1 MMKTDA
7 APYTLPWY
15 CSAVTLA
22 ATAIVIGLQW
32 DISWH
37 ETIGRDTF
45 WTLAHIVIYIGG
57 IIGGLTG
64 GILVLRAS
72 FGGPSPLRDAS
83 VKVWGFRGPLGAW
96 VCVWGAVA
104 MLTSAPFDDWWHN
117 AYGLDVQII
126 SPPHMVLAAG
136 FFSTIFGAMF
146 LLAARQ
152 NRTKSEVA
160 LNIMYAYT
168 GGVLILM
175 LVILTMEYMFPN
187 KQHSQEF
194 FNVSA
199 IVFPFA
205 LTMIGKS
212 SGLPWPATTASLI
225 FTIHRLLIIWVLP
238 LFPGEPQLA
247 PIYREITHFV
257 APPFPPLLVVPSVAI
272 DYILKKADLKN
283 DWLAAGLCGVFFAG
297 IYFLVHWPFAEF
309 LLSENGRNWFFATHV
324 NKPYWAPIGPNDYDF
339 WQYDYSPLGGA
350 IPLTAVS
357 FAGILKTSLMA
368 AGSSI
373 VGIWSGGWLSRLK
386 R

>member
-1 MMKTDA
+1 
-7 APYTLPWY
+7 
-15 CSAVTLA
+15 
-22 ATAIVIGLQW
+22 
-32 DISWH
+32 
-37 ETIGRDTF
+37 
-45 WTLAHIVIYIGG
+45 
-57 IIGGLTG
+57 
-64 GILVLRAS
+64 
-72 FGGPSPLRDAS
+72 
-83 VKVWGFRGPLGAW
+83 
-96 VCVWGAVA
+96 

-136 FFSTIFGAMF
+136 VFSTIFGAMF
-146 LLAARQ
+146 LLAACQ

-205 LTMIGKS
+205 LAMIGKS

-257 APPFPPLLVVPSVAI
+257 APPFPPLLIVPSVAI

>member
-7 APYTLPWY
+7 VPYTLPWY

-96 VCVWGAVA
+96 VCIWGAVA
-104 MLTSAPFDDWWHN
+104 MLTSAPFDDWWHS

-146 LLAARQ
+146 LLAACQ
-152 NRTKSEVA
+152 NRTKSEVV
-160 LNIMYAYT
+160 LNTMYAYT

-194 FNVSA
+194 FYVSA

-205 LTMIGKS
+205 LAMIGKS
-212 SGLPWPATTASLI
+212 RGLPWPATTASLI

-257 APPFPPLLVVPSVAI
+257 APPFPPLLIVPSVAI
-272 DYILKKADLKN
+272 DYILKKANLKN

-350 IPLTAVS
+350 IPLTVVS
-357 FAGILKTSLMA
+357 FAGILKTVLMA
-368 AGSSI
+368 AGSSL
-373 VGIWSGGWLSRLK
+373 VGIWSGSWLSRLK

>member
-7 APYTLPWY
+7 VPYTLPWY

-57 IIGGLTG
+57 LIGGLTG

-257 APPFPPLLVVPSVAI
+257 APPFPPLLIVPSVAI
-272 DYILKKADLKN
+272 DYILKKANLKN

-368 AGSSI
+368 AVSSI
-373 VGIWSGGWLSRLK
+373 VGIWSGSWLSRLK

>member
-1 MMKTDA
+1 MKTDA
-7 APYTLPWY
+7 VPYTLPWY

-117 AYGLDVQII
+117 AYGLDVQLI

-257 APPFPPLLVVPSVAI
+257 APPFPPLLIVPSVAI
-272 DYILKKADLKN
+272 DYILNQANLKN

-324 NKPYWAPIGPNDYDF
+324 NKPYWAPIGLNDYDF

>member
-7 APYTLPWY
+7 VPYTLPWY

-22 ATAIVIGLQW
+22 ATAIVIGIQW

-152 NRTKSEVA
+152 NRTKSEVV
-160 LNIMYAYT
+160 LNTMYAYT

-257 APPFPPLLVVPSVAI
+257 APPFPPLLIVPSVAI
-272 DYILKKADLKN
+272 DYILKKANLKN

-324 NKPYWAPIGPNDYDF
+324 NKPYWAPIGLNDYDF

-350 IPLTAVS
+350 IPLTVVS
-357 FAGILKTSLMA
+357 FAGILKTVLMA
-368 AGSSI
+368 AGSSL
-373 VGIWSGGWLSRLK
+373 VGIWSGSGLSRLK

>member
-1 MMKTDA
+1 MKTDA
-7 APYTLPWY
+7 VPYTLPWY

-146 LLAARQ
+146 LLAACQ
-152 NRTKSEVA
+152 NRTKSEVV
-160 LNIMYAYT
+160 LNSMYAYT

-175 LVILTMEYMFPN
+175 LVIIPMEYMFPT
-187 KQHSQEF
+187 KQHTQAF

-257 APPFPPLLVVPSVAI
+257 APPFPPLLIVPSVAI
-272 DYILKKADLKN
+272 DYILKKANLKN

-324 NKPYWAPIGPNDYDF
+324 NKPYWAPIGLNDYDF

-350 IPLTAVS
+350 IPLTVVS
-357 FAGILKTSLMA
+357 FAGILKTVLMA

-373 VGIWSGGWLSRLK
+373 IGIWSGGWLSRLK

>member
-1 MMKTDA
+1 MKTDV

-146 LLAARQ
+146 LIAACQ
-152 NRTKSEVA
+152 NRTKSEVV
-160 LNIMYAYT
+160 LNTMYAYT

-257 APPFPPLLVVPSVAI
+257 APPFPPLLIVPSVAI
-272 DYILKKADLKN
+272 DYILKKANLKN

-324 NKPYWAPIGPNDYDF
+324 NKPYWAPIGLNDYDF

>member
-1 MMKTDA
+1 MKTDA
-7 APYTLPWY
+7 VPYTLPWY

-57 IIGGLTG
+57 LIGGLTG

-146 LLAARQ
+146 LLAACQ

-160 LNIMYAYT
+160 LNIMYAYA

-257 APPFPPLLVVPSVAI
+257 APPFPPLLIVPSVAI
-272 DYILKKADLKN
+272 DYILKKANLKN

-357 FAGILKTSLMA
+357 FAGILKTVLMA
-368 AGSSI
+368 AGSSL

>member
-1 MMKTDA
+1 MKTDA
-7 APYTLPWY
+7 VPYTLPWY

-72 FGGPSPLRDAS
+72 FGGPSSLRDSS

-96 VCVWGAVA
+96 VCVWGSVA

-272 DYILKKADLKN
+272 DYILKKTTLKN

-324 NKPYWAPIGPNDYDF
+324 NKPYWAPVGLNDYNF

-368 AGSSI
+368 AVSSI
-373 VGIWSGGWLSRLK
+373 VGIWSGSWLSRLK

>member
-1 MMKTDA
+1 MKTDA
-7 APYTLPWY
+7 VPYTLPWY

-64 GILVLRAS
+64 GVLVLRAS

-146 LLAARQ
+146 LLAACQ

-257 APPFPPLLVVPSVAI
+257 APPFPPLLIVPSVAI

>member
-1 MMKTDA
+1 MKTDA
-7 APYTLPWY
+7 VPYTLPWY

-257 APPFPPLLVVPSVAI
+257 APPFPPLLIVPSVAI
-272 DYILKKADLKN
+272 DYILKKANLKN

>member
-1 MMKTDA
+1 MKTDA
-7 APYTLPWY
+7 VPYTLPWY
-15 CSAVTLA
+15 CSTVTLA

-146 LLAARQ
+146 LLAACQ

-257 APPFPPLLVVPSVAI
+257 APPFPPLLIVPSVAI
-272 DYILKKADLKN
+272 DYILKKVNLKN

-324 NKPYWAPIGPNDYDF
+324 NKPYWAPIGLNDYDF

-350 IPLTAVS
+350 IPLTVVS
-357 FAGILKTSLMA
+357 FAGILKTVLMA
-368 AGSSI
+368 AGSSL
-373 VGIWSGGWLSRLK
+373 VGIWSGSWLSRLK

>member
-1 MMKTDA
+1 MKTDA
-7 APYTLPWY
+7 VPYTLPWY
-15 CSAVTLA
+15 CSAVTLS

-146 LLAARQ
+146 LLAACQ
-152 NRTKSEVA
+152 NRTKSEVV
-160 LNIMYAYT
+160 LNTMYAYT

-205 LTMIGKS
+205 LAMIGKS

-257 APPFPPLLVVPSVAI
+257 APPFPPLLIVPSVAI

-297 IYFLVHWPFAEF
+297 IYFLVHWPLAEF

-324 NKPYWAPIGPNDYDF
+324 NKPYWAPVGLNDYNF

>member
-1 MMKTDA
+1 MKTDA
-7 APYTLPWY
+7 VPYTLPWY

-83 VKVWGFRGPLGAW
+83 GKVWGFRGPLGAW

-257 APPFPPLLVVPSVAI
+257 APPFPPLLIVPSVAI

>member
-1 MMKTDA
+1 MKTDA
-7 APYTLPWY
+7 VPYTLSWY

-146 LLAARQ
+146 LLAAHQ
-152 NRTKSEVA
+152 NRTKSVVA

-257 APPFPPLLVVPSVAI
+257 APPFPPLLIVPSVAI
-272 DYILKKADLKN
+272 DYILKKANLKN

-324 NKPYWAPIGPNDYDF
+324 NKPYWAPIGLNDYDF

>member
-1 MMKTDA
+1 MKTDA
-7 APYTLPWY
+7 VPYTLPWY

-96 VCVWGAVA
+96 VCIWGAVA

-146 LLAARQ
+146 LLAACQ

-257 APPFPPLLVVPSVAI
+257 APPFPPLLIVPSVAI

>member
-1 MMKTDA
+1 MKTDA

-257 APPFPPLLVVPSVAI
+257 APPFPPLLIVPSVAI
-272 DYILKKADLKN
+272 DYILKKANLKN

-324 NKPYWAPIGPNDYDF
+324 NKPYWAPIGLNDYDI

>member
-1 MMKTDA
+1 MKTDA
-7 APYTLPWY
+7 VPYTLPWY
-15 CSAVTLA
+15 CSVVTLA

-72 FGGPSPLRDAS
+72 FGGPSRLRDAS

-96 VCVWGAVA
+96 VCIWGAVA

-146 LLAARQ
+146 LLAACQ

-205 LTMIGKS
+205 LAMIGKS

-257 APPFPPLLVVPSVAI
+257 APPFPPLLIVPSVAI

>member
-1 MMKTDA
+1 MKTDA
-7 APYTLPWY
+7 VPYTLPWY

-257 APPFPPLLVVPSVAI
+257 APPFPPLLIVPSVAI
-272 DYILKKADLKN
+272 DYILKKANLKN

-324 NKPYWAPIGPNDYDF
+324 NKPYWAPIGLNDYDF

>member
-1 MMKTDA
+1 MKTDA

-257 APPFPPLLVVPSVAI
+257 APPFPPLLIVPSVAI

-324 NKPYWAPIGPNDYDF
+324 NKPYWAPIGLNDYDF

>member
-1 MMKTDA
+1 MKTDA

-136 FFSTIFGAMF
+136 FFSTSFGAMF
-146 LLAARQ
+146 LLAACQ

-194 FNVSA
+194 FKVSA

-257 APPFPPLLVVPSVAI
+257 APPFPPLLIVPSVAI
-272 DYILKKADLKN
+272 DYILKKANLKN

-324 NKPYWAPIGPNDYDF
+324 NKPYWAPIGLNDYDF

>member
-1 MMKTDA
+1 MKTDA
-7 APYTLPWY
+7 VPYTLPWY

-72 FGGPSPLRDAS
+72 FGGPAPLRDAS

-257 APPFPPLLVVPSVAI
+257 APPFPPLLIVPSVAI
-272 DYILKKADLKN
+272 DYILKKANLKN

-324 NKPYWAPIGPNDYDF
+324 NKPYWAPIGLNDYDF

>member
-1 MMKTDA
+1 MKTDA
-7 APYTLPWY
+7 VPYTLPWY
-15 CSAVTLA
+15 CSTVTLA

-96 VCVWGAVA
+96 VCIWGAVA

-257 APPFPPLLVVPSVAI
+257 APPFPPLLIVPSVAI
-272 DYILKKADLKN
+272 DYILKKANLKN

-324 NKPYWAPIGPNDYDF
+324 NKPYWAPIGLNDYDF

>member
-1 MMKTDA
+1 MKTDA
-7 APYTLPWY
+7 VPYTLPWY

-257 APPFPPLLVVPSVAI
+257 APPFPPLLIVPSVAI